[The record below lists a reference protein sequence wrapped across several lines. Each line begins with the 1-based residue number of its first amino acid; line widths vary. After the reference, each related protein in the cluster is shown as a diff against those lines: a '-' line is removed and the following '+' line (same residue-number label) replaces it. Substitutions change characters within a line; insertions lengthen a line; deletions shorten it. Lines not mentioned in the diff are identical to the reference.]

1 MISLIA
7 GVGDVF
13 RFFGQL
19 INSLPAVFILLGSF
33 SFGIMLL
40 IGMMHLLR
48 R

>member
-1 MISLIA
+1 MIDLIA

-19 INSLPAVFILLGSF
+19 INSLPAVFLLLGSF
-33 SFGIMLL
+33 CFGLVLL